1 MESIFLSSKHH
12 NQQPNKYL
20 VNHCFSFLS
29 QGDLDKLRDGVVFLT
44 VHDVGASYEVE
55 SLASIAKVCFAQCS
69 TSRLALGSPGWLVG
83 CHHAQN
89 SIYANIYRF

>member
-20 VNHCFSFLS
+20 VNHWVSFLS

-55 SLASIAKVCFAQCS
+55 SLASNYLTLYEFEHSVNDTNYEFES
-69 TSRLALGSPGWLVG
+69 LASL
-83 CHHAQN
+83 
-89 SIYANIYRF
+89 